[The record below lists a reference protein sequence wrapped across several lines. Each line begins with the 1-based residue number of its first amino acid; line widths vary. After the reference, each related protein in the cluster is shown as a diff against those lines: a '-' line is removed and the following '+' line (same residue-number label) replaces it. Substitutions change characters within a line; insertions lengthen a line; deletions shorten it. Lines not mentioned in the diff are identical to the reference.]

1 MFILKT
7 VVGSVPFVKKESFV
21 KGGKQFAALYQDET
35 VSNRPYALL
44 VQFDVPK
51 IPDGMKCMLLD
62 NEDEEMIGSI
72 CAILC
77 EIEDGTDTRK
87 AAARCG
93 L

>member
-7 VVGSVPFVKKESFV
+7 VVGCVPFVKKEAFV
-21 KGGKQFAALYQDET
+21 KGGKHFAALYQDKT

-44 VQFDVPK
+44 VQLEVSK

-62 NEDEEMIGSI
+62 NEEEEMTGSM

-77 EIEDGTDTRK
+77 EIDKDTDLK
-87 AAARCG
+87 EAAGRCCI
-93 L
+93 

>member
-7 VVGSVPFVKKESFV
+7 IVGCVPFIKKESFV
-21 KGGKQFAALYQDET
+21 KGGKYFAALYQDET

-44 VQFDVPK
+44 VQFQVPK

-62 NEDEEMIGSI
+62 NEEEEMTGSV

-77 EIEDGTDTRK
+77 EIENNADIK
-87 AAARCG
+87 EAAARYC